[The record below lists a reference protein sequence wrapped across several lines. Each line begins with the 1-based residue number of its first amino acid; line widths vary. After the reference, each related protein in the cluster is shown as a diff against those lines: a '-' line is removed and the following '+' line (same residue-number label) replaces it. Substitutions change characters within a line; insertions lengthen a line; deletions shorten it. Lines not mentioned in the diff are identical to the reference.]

1 MNDPWNPLRKLT
13 AARIAIG
20 RSGGSLP
27 TGEVLD
33 FRLAH
38 ARARDAVLSAFT
50 PEALV
55 GELQG
60 LGPKVVVVESA
71 ARDRS
76 EFLQRPDA
84 GRRLAEGSRL
94 RLEKMAATPVD
105 LAVVV
110 SDGLSTLAAMTQA
123 APVLRELV
131 PALLARGWML
141 APIVVAR
148 YGRVALQDEVGAIFQ
163 ARLSLMLLGER
174 PGLGSADSLG
184 AYFTFA
190 PGVGRTDAD
199 RNCLSN
205 IRGGGLAPAD
215 AARKLRWML
224 GEARRLG
231 ISGVA
236 LKDSAGLAELG

>member
-1 MNDPWNPLRKLT
+1 MSDPWNPLRKLT

-20 RSGGSLP
+20 RCGGSLP

-38 ARARDAVLSAFT
+38 ARARDAVLSPFA
-50 PEALV
+50 PEALA
-55 GELQG
+55 GKLRG
-60 LGPKVVVVESA
+60 LGPEVVVVESA
-71 ARDRS
+71 ARDRA

-84 GRRLAEGSRL
+84 GRRLAEGSRVVL
-94 RLEKMAATPVD
+94 GKMAAEPVD
-105 LAVVV
+105 LTVVV
-110 SDGLSTLAAMTQA
+110 SDGLSTLAVMTQA

-131 PALLARGWML
+131 PTLLASGWRL

-148 YGRVALQDEVGAIFQ
+148 HGRVALQDEVGALFR

-174 PGLGSADSLG
+174 PGLGNADSLG

-190 PGVGRTDAD
+190 PGTGRTDAD

-205 IRGGGLAPAD
+205 IRGGGLVPEE
-215 AARKLRWML
+215 AARKLAWML
-224 GEARRLG
+224 GEARRRE

-236 LKDSAGLAELG
+236 LKDSAGRPELG

>member
-38 ARARDAVLSAFT
+38 ARARDAVLSPFA
-50 PEALV
+50 PEVLAA
-55 GELQG
+55 ELRG
-60 LGPKVVVVESA
+60 LGPAVVVVESA
-71 ARDRS
+71 ARDRA

-84 GRRLAEGSRL
+84 GRRLAEGSRAA
-94 RLEKMAATPVD
+94 LEKMAAEPAD

-123 APVLRELV
+123 ARVLSELV
-131 PALLARGWML
+131 PALQAGGWTL

-148 YGRVALQDEVGAIFQ
+148 HGRVALQDEVGTILR

-190 PGVGRTDAD
+190 PGAGRTDAD

-205 IRGGGLAPAD
+205 IRGGGLAPKD
-215 AARKLRWML
+215 AARKLVWML

-236 LKDSAGLAELG
+236 LKDSAGLPELG